1 MKFIFRNFIFHR
13 LRRRNAHVRFEE
25 EPEIINGLQRPPQ
38 ATSRTREALS
48 WMVDQMRIDQA
59 ANANPVD
66 SGTGSG
72 SGPEQQQQPRD
83 PPPHSTRTITSAR
96 PIPHPAGG
104 SSSASGNAAPPWLSI
119 GDLYGS
125 DHASFRSRYVNRIRT
140 EDAPNRMHRYNFC
153 AISRNFDCIT
163 IKTITNFRHNDHY
176 MFSNQSQL
184 LTHRIQAWDFS
195 KGDIPDLTDSEANI
209 VVQEAKIHNDAS
221 VDISEDGSLLVT
233 LVPSNL
239 PMTTVVGVYSLSPAS
254 KGRLFAS
261 FSLESSAVSVSLSP
275 TSKHLMVGLAM
286 RPPRITLSPSDRT
299 LIAQIYRIKM
309 PWENQGM

>member
-1 MKFIFRNFIFHR
+1 MEEVCVFIFYFFKRNKLKTPDNEYFGGYKISVSRNLFSLLFIFHR

-72 SGPEQQQQPRD
+72 SGPEQQPQPRD

-140 EDAPNRMHRYNFC
+140 EDAPNRMHR
-153 AISRNFDCIT
+153 
-163 IKTITNFRHNDHY
+163 
-176 MFSNQSQL
+176 
-184 LTHRIQAWDFS
+184 
-195 KGDIPDLTDSEANI
+195 
-209 VVQEAKIHNDAS
+209 
-221 VDISEDGSLLVT
+221 
-233 LVPSNL
+233 
-239 PMTTVVGVYSLSPAS
+239 
-254 KGRLFAS
+254 
-261 FSLESSAVSVSLSP
+261 
-275 TSKHLMVGLAM
+275 
-286 RPPRITLSPSDRT
+286 
-299 LIAQIYRIKM
+299 
-309 PWENQGM
+309 